1 MDAPELLHHLRDAG
15 LVLTLTP
22 ADGLHVAPRK
32 ALTEDLRVA
41 IRAQRDALVLA
52 LLSAHADL
60 AGPQSEQRRG
70 SSQDSQ
76 DSQGH
81 PGTKTIASCTGCLHL
96 LPHGTCG
103 EPVAAGLAQNF
114 AIAWPPAGYGA
125 SCAAFTPKP
134 APEAAG
140 RAYALTKAQGDVA
153 HAEAWDD
160 AACALFVVRTARIQR
175 RGFSESD
182 ATDLAE
188 QLHLRDVRAD
198 YRHACLECKHLAGAV
213 STGWRCGNHKAAG
226 LNAAQVAA
234 DLVVMQQYCQGFA
247 DEGGGYA

>member
-1 MDAPELLHHLRDAG
+1 MKQAADPLRYMAWLKGRDVGKWAQRLALEISHACPGGTATTDERGVLSVLAVAPEWVVPEIQSAND
-15 LVLTLTP
+15 P
-22 ADGLHVAPRK
+22 AR
-32 ALTEDLRVA
+32 TC
-41 IRAQRDALVLA
+41 
-52 LLSAHADL
+52 ADC
-60 AGPQSEQRRG
+60 RHR
-70 SSQDSQ
+70 
-76 DSQGH
+76 
-81 PGTKTIASCTGCLHL
+81 

-175 RGFSESD
+175 RGFSEPD

-213 STGWRCGNHKAAG
+213 SAGWRCGNHKAAG

-234 DLVVMQQYCQGFA
+234 DLVVMHQYCPGFA